1 MKISLKRTSPNY
13 RRKLSTNQIMNEL
26 TLTLLVVSVASVVYN
41 FTRGSEY
48 GIHAI
53 MIHVL
58 SVVTALITECIFFKV
73 SKKEN
78 IVKELKNSF
87 PLVTSIIFALT
98 LPVGTPYYVVVIGSF
113 IAIFFGKLIYGGFG
127 QNIFNPALVGRV
139 VVHLSFG
146 AQLTTNLGID
156 TTSGATPLTLLSGTN
171 FMGELDMS
179 LGSLFTGMY
188 GGTLGETFTILILL
202 LCVVLV
208 WRKVIDYRI
217 PLAYLGTVLVS
228 AFVQGA
234 VCGLDPITNMLT
246 HLALGGVVFGAVFMA
261 TDPVT
266 SPTSPL
272 GKVIYGI
279 CLGFITMLIRYKA
292 NYPEGVL
299 FSILIMNMFT
309 PMIDNFTLGRTNQ
322 KMVKQWLV
330 LAVTFIISIGTVG
343 AISTTLEE
351 PVKEPEKPAVPEKNY
366 EVISKNGNVYVV
378 ASRGFGGNVELE
390 VTFDGDTIASVK
402 ALNYAGETEGYG
414 KDLIEKGEVP
424 ADATKADAAKKFND
438 SIFANPITK
447 ADLDGID
454 TATGATMT
462 SNGIV
467 NALKGAIEEKEN
479 DPIVSAN
486 GNVYVVRGQGFNQ
499 SSKMQVEVT
508 MDKANRQVT
517 SVKVLSYAGE
527 TEGYGKDLIEKGEVT
542 ADASK
547 ADAAKAFFEKVLN
560 GQMSYDE
567 IAGIDT
573 ATGATMTSKGII
585 GAINTAIEAYD
596 AVLDKSPDGVYT
608 IKTTGFANSEMTV
621 EVKIN
626 GSTVESVK
634 VLDYAG
640 ETQGY
645 GKDLI
650 EKGEVP
656 ADASKADVAKAFF
669 DTVLSGSFES
679 EAISGIDTATGA
691 TFTSTGIVDAIS
703 KAVAADAQ

>member
-1 MKISLKRTSPNY
+1 MKITLKRTSPNY
-13 RRKLSTNQIMNEL
+13 RQKLSTQGIMKDL
-26 TLTLLVVSVASVVYN
+26 TLAVLALSILSVVYN

-53 MIHVL
+53 MIFVIA
-58 SVVTALITECIFFKV
+58 VATGVITEFAFMKV
-73 SKKEN
+73 SKKED
-78 IVKELKNSF
+78 VKKALINSF
-87 PLVTSIIFALT
+87 PHVTPLIFALT
-98 LPVGTPYYVVVIGSF
+98 LPVGTPYYVVAIGSF
-113 IAIFFGKLIYGGFG
+113 IATFFGKMIYGGFG

-146 AQLTTNLGID
+146 AQLTTQLGSD
-156 TTSGATPLTLLSGTN
+156 VATGATPLTLLSGTN
-171 FMGELDMS
+171 FAGQID
-179 LGSLFTGMY
+179 LGLAQMFL
-188 GGTLGETFTILILL
+188 GTYNGALGETFTIAILL
-202 LCVVLV
+202 LGAFLV

-217 PLAYLGTVLVS
+217 PVAYLGTVLAI

-234 VCGLDPITNMLT
+234 VCGLNPFVNALT

-279 CLGFITMLIRYKA
+279 GLGFVTMLIRYKA

-299 FSILIMNMFT
+299 FSILMLNMFV

-322 KMVKQWLV
+322 KLLKQWLV
-330 LAVTFIISIGTVG
+330 VATMFIVSIGTVG
-343 AISTTLEE
+343 AIATTLEE

-366 EVISKNGNVYVV
+366 EIISKNGNVYVV

-390 VTFDGDTIASVK
+390 VTFDGDTVTSVVAK
-402 ALNYAGETEGYG
+402 NYAGETEGYG
-414 KDLIEKGEVP
+414 KDLIEKAEVP
-424 ADATKADAAKKFND
+424 AAADKAATAKAFCEKIFNG
-438 SIFANPITK
+438 SFTK
-447 ADLDGID
+447 ADLDGVD

-462 SNGIV
+462 SNGII
-467 NALKGAIEEKEN
+467 NALKGAFEEKEN
-479 DPIVSAN
+479 DPIVSAD
-486 GNVYVVRGQGFNQ
+486 GNVYVVRGQGFNA
-499 SSKMQVEVT
+499 SNKMQVEVT

-527 TEGYGKDLIEKGEVT
+527 TEGYGKDLIEKGEVPG
-542 ADASK
+542 DASK
-547 ADAAKAFFEKVLN
+547 AAAAKAFSGKVLN
-560 GQMSYDE
+560 GSVSYDE

-573 ATGATMTSKGII
+573 ATGATMTTKGII
-585 GAINTAIEAYD
+585 EAINTAIEAYD

-608 IKTTGFANSEMTV
+608 VKTTGFANSEMTV
-621 EVKIN
+621 EVTVN

-634 VLDYAG
+634 VLEYAG
-640 ETQGY
+640 ETAGF

-656 ADASKADVAKAFF
+656 GDASKAEAAKAFF
-669 DTVLSGSFES
+669 ETVLSNSFES
-679 EAISGIDTATGA
+679 DAISGVDTATGA
-691 TFTSTGIVDAIS
+691 TFTANGIIDAVN
-703 KAVAADAQ
+703 KAVAADGQ